1 MGSDA
6 AGMIGDGQDMYVF
19 ASGNGAGIYT
29 LNTTTGVPT
38 SVDPQAANG
47 DANGEI
53 RALDSK
59 NLYFGT
65 GGTLW
70 AHPR

>member
-1 MGSDA
+1 
-6 AGMIGDGQDMYVF
+6 MIGDAQDMYVF
-19 ASGNGAGIYT
+19 ATGNGAGIYT
-29 LNTTTGVPT
+29 LNLTTGTPT
-38 SVDPQAANG
+38 GVDLNPANG
-47 DANGEI
+47 DFNGHI